1 MAVQKMCSIEYPS
14 RWCSREHSMP
24 SSLVLEEIRWPEG
37 GGNFLLLSPPHTL
50 PRVGIE
56 FELTTRTEFTGVESG
71 LDGHLDGR
79 TMLLVEEDEDVVR
92 IRGTLEASAGFGR
105 DACSVSSSS
114 SSSFS
119 SFSSFRRS
127 ISLSMWVNSVLDYA
141 RARMH
146 ARDFQNEVSPKLE
159 ARLVLRQRERERGG
173 KEGH

>member
-1 MAVQKMCSIEYPS
+1 M
-14 RWCSREHSMP
+14 
-24 SSLVLEEIRWPEG
+24 
-37 GGNFLLLSPPHTL
+37 LLSPPHTL